1 MFDGD
6 GKRAFIGPDATK
18 ITEPRKTKLMIM
30 ADILKFFLLIVGLL
44 TVYVSYWLVAQAL
57 FPVVVE
63 RARQHYGKPVK
74 ITLIG
79 LAAAVLPIVLG
90 VVISNLPNPL
100 LKIAGITL
108 MVIPAMLGLVG
119 SAGLVSRIGAG
130 LPSPGDEQQPWRRVL
145 RGGILFALTF
155 LLPFIGWFILPI
167 WALVSGF
174 GAFLLSVR
182 GRKESF
188 DATPPIINLTP
199 AQGTAG

>member
-1 MFDGD
+1 
-6 GKRAFIGPDATK
+6 
-18 ITEPRKTKLMIM
+18 MIM
-30 ADILKFFLLIVGLL
+30 ADILKIFLIIVGLL

-57 FPVVVE
+57 FPALVE

-79 LAAAVLPIVLG
+79 AIAAAAPLFLG
-90 VVISNLPNPL
+90 AMISNLPNPA
-100 LKIAGITL
+100 LKVTGVAI

-119 SAGLVSRIGAG
+119 SAGLISRIGAG
-130 LPSPGDEQQPWRRVL
+130 LPTPADEQQPWRRVL

-155 LLPFIGWFILPI
+155 LLPIVGWFILPV

-182 GRKESF
+182 ERKASE
-188 DATPPIINLTP
+188 TPPRIHLTP
-199 AQGTAG
+199 AGELS